1 MQRSTFSL
9 PKESR
14 PMPVPSPRTRPVRV
28 LLGLLGLAVLASTS
42 ARADI
47 YDDAVARTG
56 RPAADLT
63 RDTTDH
69 PAEILRL
76 AGIKPG
82 MRVGDFLAANGYY
95 TELLS
100 YIVGP
105 RGRVLMI
112 NNAAYDK
119 WSPGWPKRVADKRLP
134 NVRHV
139 TMEIEHLDLPD
150 NSLDAAV
157 LIKVYH
163 DLYVHDLWP
172 NIDPQKSV
180 SEIARVVKPGGVL
193 LLEDHSARIGS
204 GTADTTALHRIEEAY
219 ARSDFEKHGFVVIAS
234 SQVLRRPD
242 DPRDQISYQ
251 GPMLGKTDRFVLVMR
266 KQGAAASAPR

>member
-1 MQRSTFSL
+1 MRA
-9 PKESR
+9 
-14 PMPVPSPRTRPVRV
+14 RPVRFPLA
-28 LLGLLGLAVLASTS
+28 LLGLTVLAATA

-47 YDDAVARTG
+47 YDDAVAHAG
-56 RPAADLT
+56 RPAADLQ
-63 RDTTDH
+63 RDPIDH

-82 MRVGDFLAANGYY
+82 MRVGDFMAANGYY

-100 YIVGP
+100 YLVGP

-112 NNAAYDK
+112 NNAAYDH
-119 WSPGWPKRVADKRLP
+119 WSPQWPKRVAANRLP
-134 NVRHV
+134 NVRHM
-139 TMEIEHLDLPD
+139 TMDIEHLDLPD
-150 NSLDAAV
+150 NSLDAAILV
-157 LIKVYH
+157 KVYH

-172 NIDPQKSV
+172 GIDPDKAV

-193 LLEDHSARIGS
+193 LLVDHSAKTGS
-204 GTADTTALHRIEEAY
+204 GIADTTALHRIEEAY
-219 ARSDFEKHGFVVIAS
+219 ARRDFEKRGFVVVAS

-251 GPMLGKTDRFVLVMR
+251 GPMVGKTDRFVLVLR
-266 KQGAAASAPR
+266 KQGGPTTAPH

>member
-1 MQRSTFSL
+1 MPASSARALCSSL
-9 PKESR
+9 A
-14 PMPVPSPRTRPVRV
+14 
-28 LLGLLGLAVLASTS
+28 LLGLAVLASS
-42 ARADI
+42 SVRADI
-47 YDDAVARTG
+47 YDDAVAHPG
-56 RPAADLT
+56 RPAADLE
-63 RDTTDH
+63 RDTIDH
-69 PAEILRL
+69 PAQILRL

-95 TELLS
+95 SELLS

-105 RGRVLMI
+105 KGRVLMI

-119 WSPGWPKRVADKRLP
+119 WSTGWPQRIAGNRLP
-134 NVRHV
+134 NVKHV
-139 TMEIEHLDLPD
+139 TMDIEHLELPD

-180 SEIARVVKPGGVL
+180 DEIARVVKPGGIL
-193 LLEDHSARIGS
+193 LLEDHSAKIGS

-219 ARSDFEKHGFVVIAS
+219 ARRDFEKHGFVVVAS

-242 DPRDQISYQ
+242 DPRDQISYH
-251 GPMLGKTDRFVLVMR
+251 GPMVGKTDRFVLVMR
-266 KQGAAASAPR
+266 KQGGRAPAPH